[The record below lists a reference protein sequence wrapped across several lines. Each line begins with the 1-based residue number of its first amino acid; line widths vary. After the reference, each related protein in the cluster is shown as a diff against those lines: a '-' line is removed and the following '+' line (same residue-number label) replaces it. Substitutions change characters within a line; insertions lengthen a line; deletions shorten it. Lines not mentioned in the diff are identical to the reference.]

1 MVLRQLP
8 QTEENAPGKPTLE
21 SVHLARQAVQLDV
34 EDGTSWCEC
43 LDIMMYDLFLSS
55 DWYIC
60 VCLFTVVLG
69 NAYVSMFFACGQK
82 AEFSQQALSAYAQ
95 AVSNQHWKSVLK
107 STSIPQLL

>member
-8 QTEENAPGKPTLE
+8 QTEKDAPGKPILE

-43 LDIMMYDLFLSS
+43 LEIMTYDLFGAQ
-55 DWYIC
+55 IVIRVC
-60 VCLFTVVLG
+60 VFTVVLG

-82 AEFSQQALSAYAQ
+82 PEFSQQALSAYAQ
-95 AVSNQHWKSVLK
+95 SVSNQH
-107 STSIPQLL
+107 